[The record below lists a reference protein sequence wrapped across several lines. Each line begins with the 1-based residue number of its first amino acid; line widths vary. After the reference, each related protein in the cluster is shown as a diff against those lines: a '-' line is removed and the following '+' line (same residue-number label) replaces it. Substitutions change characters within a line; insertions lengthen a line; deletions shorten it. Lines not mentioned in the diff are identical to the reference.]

1 MNAIVKE
8 DTYQGDKKTNNER
21 VLLHFVVMNSTNQ
34 IIQYLVCISSLY
46 CHISLRIFIH
56 YHYRSV
62 VYYINIFRCIVIF
75 I

>member
-34 IIQYLVCISSLY
+34 IIQYLVCI
-46 CHISLRIFIH
+46 
-56 YHYRSV
+56 
-62 VYYINIFRCIVIF
+62 
-75 I
+75 